1 MSLAPVR
8 YISRQ
13 DYLERE
19 RKAAHKSEYYRGEI
33 FAMAGASVTHNLIAA
48 NLLRHLGNVVVPR
61 GCRVYPSDL
70 RVACPSGLYT
80 YPDVTMICGEH
91 EFDDDRRDTLTN
103 PHVLFEI
110 LSETTE
116 AYDRGKKFQLYRT
129 ISSLRSYV
137 LIDQSSPLVFRYDRQ
152 GDADHWLLTFSSGLD
167 AVLELPDFEFAVP
180 LQQIYENVEFPPPA
194 AAEETPRTDQRPEMN

>member
-33 FAMAGASVTHNLIAA
+33 FAMAGASVTHNLIAGNTITA
-48 NLLRHLGNVVVPR
+48 LNNLLRGR

-91 EFDDDRRDTLTN
+91 EFDDDQRDTLTN
-103 PHVLFEI
+103 PQVLFEI

-129 ISSLRSYV
+129 IPSLRSYV

>member
-1 MSLAPVR
+1 MSVAPVR

-33 FAMAGASVTHNLIAA
+33 FAMVGASVTHNLIAGNTITA
-48 NLLRHLGNVVVPR
+48 LNNLLRGR

-91 EFDDDRRDTLTN
+91 QFDDDRRDTLTN
-103 PHVLFEI
+103 PQVLFEI
-110 LSETTE
+110 LSETTK
-116 AYDRGKKFQLYRT
+116 AYDFGTKFQLYRT

-152 GDADHWLLTFSSGLD
+152 GDADHCLLTFSSGLD

-180 LQQIYENVEFPPPA
+180 LQQIYENVEFSQP
-194 AAEETPRTDQRPEMN
+194 AAEETPKTDQRPELN

>member
-1 MSLAPVR
+1 MSTAPARFV
-8 YISRQ
+8 SRQ

-33 FAMAGASVTHNLIAA
+33 FAMAGASVTHNLIVGNTITALN
-48 NLLRHLGNVVVPR
+48 NLLRGR
-61 GCRVYPSDL
+61 GCLVYPSDL

-103 PHVLFEI
+103 PQVLFEI

-116 AYDRGKKFQLYRT
+116 AYDLGTKFQLYRAVP
-129 ISSLRSYV
+129 SLRSYV
-137 LIDQSSPLVFRYDRQ
+137 LIHWSSPLVFRYDQRE
-152 GDADHWLLTFSSGLD
+152 DADHWLLTFSSGID
-167 AVLELPDFEFAVP
+167 AVLELPDFELAIP

-194 AAEETPRTDQRPEMN
+194 AEETPKTDQRPELN